1 MQLFKNRYTRLMFKK
16 LAPVRL
22 GLGVIF
28 ILGLVLGFVLPKWA
42 RFNSPPQILNTTTIL
57 TQVQTLSHLVTV
69 KYVLEKVVVLEDAK
83 WYGDNRVLLIAHG
96 IAKAGIDLS
105 KIQPA
110 DIRVAEKKISL
121 TLPKPAITDVYLDDH
136 KTQILERSTGVMRV
150 FDKDLE
156 QNARRQAVD
165 DLRRAADSNG
175 ILKDAEDRARAQLTN
190 LLNQLG
196 FSEVEFHTR

>member
-1 MQLFKNRYTRLMFKK
+1 MFKK